1 MEYRLYAYW
10 RSSCSWRVRIV
21 LSIKHIQYSV
31 EPVNLLEGKQRESEY
46 SQKNFMRQVP
56 TLMVGEDF
64 SLTQSLAIMRYLES
78 QHPEPSMLPSDPF
91 VLAKMWEVCEVINSG
106 TQPLQNVS
114 VIKRINDIGGDGK
127 QWAKEYIE
135 KGLSSVENIISNYSK
150 TYSFEDYP
158 TLADACILPQVYNA
172 RRFEI
177 DMNLFPRCQ
186 EIAERLM
193 QIPEVVESSPDQ
205 QPDKPSS

>member
-1 MEYRLYAYW
+1 MEPKAY
-10 RSSCSWRVRIV
+10 VKK
-21 LSIKHIQYSV
+21 LHDEFHQEK
-31 EPVNLLEGKQRESEY
+31 L
-46 SQKNFMRQVP
+46 F
-56 TLMVGEDF
+56 VG
-64 SLTQSLAIMRYLES
+64 
-78 QHPEPSMLPSDPF
+78 SMPF

-114 VIKRINDIGGDGK
+114 VIKRINDVGGDGK

-135 KGLSSVENIISNYSK
+135 KGLSSVEKIVSNYSK

-186 EIAERLM
+186 EIAEKLM